1 MVRAEV
7 RTHNENSGLD
17 RGQSIV
23 YAYQTDALGRQQP
36 QPECLFLPKEHTG
49 KTAGLGQLEDMFGVL
64 EESRIPTFCHV
75 WDREE

>member
-23 YAYQTDALGRQQP
+23 YAYQTDALGRQQ
-36 QPECLFLPKEHTG
+36 PKEHTG